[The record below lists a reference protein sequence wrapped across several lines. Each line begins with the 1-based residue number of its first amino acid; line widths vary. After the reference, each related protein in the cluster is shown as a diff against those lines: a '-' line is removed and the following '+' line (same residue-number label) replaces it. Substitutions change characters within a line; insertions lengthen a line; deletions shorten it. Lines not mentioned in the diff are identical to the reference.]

1 MKNLILSERLK
12 YKRSFARKLALI
24 APLFFALYGVIVRAY
39 LPDQSLLAWDA
50 LLAMIFNWWPV
61 LFVPIGVSLLCA
73 LAENRERK
81 AGRYRSL
88 RANDISLPKLW
99 LGKIVVLGYYQLL
112 SSVVLAAAAI
122 AAGLIAAG
130 GDIPLLKIVEASLLI
145 WLVSLGLI
153 PMHLY
158 AAFRFGAFAGLALG
172 GAAMFAGVLAAPGSY
187 WIAVPWSWPTR
198 LMAPLI
204 GVHPN
209 GVTLP
214 AGHPLLDASVI
225 PIGIAASLL
234 LLAVTSALTA
244 LWFARSEVR

>member
-1 MKNLILSERLK
+1 MMNMALAERLK
-12 YKRSFARKLALI
+12 YKRSFAKKLALI
-24 APLFFALYGVIVRAY
+24 APLFFALYGAVVRLY
-39 LPDQSLLAWDA
+39 LPDDSLLPWDA

-61 LFVPIGVSLLCA
+61 LFVPIGVSLLSA

-81 AGRYRSL
+81 AGRCRSL
-88 RANDISLPKLW
+88 RSSDISLPKLW
-99 LGKIVVLGYYQLL
+99 LARIIVLGYYQLL
-112 SSVVLAAAAI
+112 SSLVLAAAAV

-130 GDIPLLKIVEASLLI
+130 GDVPLLEIVEASLLI

-153 PMHLY
+153 PIHLF
-158 AAFRFGAFAGLALG
+158 AAARFGAFAGLALG
-172 GAAMFAGVLAAPGSY
+172 AAAMFAGVLAAPEDW

-209 GVTLP
+209 GVPLP
-214 AGHPLLDASVI
+214 AGDPLLDASVI